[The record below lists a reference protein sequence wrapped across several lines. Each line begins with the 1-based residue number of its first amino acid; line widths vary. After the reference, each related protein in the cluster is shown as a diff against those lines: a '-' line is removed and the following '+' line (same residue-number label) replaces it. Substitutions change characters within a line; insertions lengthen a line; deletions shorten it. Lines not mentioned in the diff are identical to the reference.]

1 MINFQCPAF
10 LDVNNFCNKHL
21 FTELLSQFLA
31 VHVNFILVGLFCIH
45 RQLSFGHMLTFI
57 HYIKLYFMFVFL
69 DCVCW
74 REDFIKSRFI
84 ILRFCSIHFIV
95 ILYWAEENC
104 SLYRGLCYIEN
115 HKIKS
120 RFHCSTKLPCWKV
133 RAHWDKTNNS
143 SHHQG
148 AKKVSSTACHLGKLL
163 LAHTGQ
169 KVISNSPQKIS
180 LRSRRFHASS
190 SKTLGRE
197 QKKKEWW
204 GRGRGEKETL
214 ARKPLDFEK
223 LHSPT
228 NAAFDWGGAGSVDYL
243 ALETSIKP
251 GLRVYVR
258 RRSGLILF
266 VVADCKCFGLIF
278 TWIMF
283 VRRFI
288 TSESLPSKSILGD
301 RAVETSE
308 GQFIGKDGV
317 RIWLGK
323 MDCLLEITS
332 NKSEHWY

>member
-243 ALETSIKP
+243 ALETSIIP
-251 GLRVYVR
+251 GMFCLRASQIWSDLICGRRLQMLWSDIYLNHVCVKVYQIWISSIKEYTW
-258 RRSGLILF
+258 RS
-266 VVADCKCFGLIF
+266 
-278 TWIMF
+278 
-283 VRRFI
+283 
-288 TSESLPSKSILGD
+288 SSGD
-301 RAVETSE
+301 
-308 GQFIGKDGV
+308 
-317 RIWLGK
+317 
-323 MDCLLEITS
+323 
-332 NKSEHWY
+332 